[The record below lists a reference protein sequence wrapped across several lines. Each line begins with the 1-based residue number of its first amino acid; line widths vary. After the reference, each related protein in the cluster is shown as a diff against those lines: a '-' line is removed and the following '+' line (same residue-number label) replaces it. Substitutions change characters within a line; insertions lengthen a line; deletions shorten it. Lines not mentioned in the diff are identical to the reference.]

1 MTKGVITVLNKI
13 RDIRRKNT
21 SYDAYSYIS
30 DKCQLHTPLE
40 IEQRTEILK
49 NEMLYLEGYLTLE
62 ELMQRKV
69 SITRKSNSNNG
80 TCCSK
85 CQEHLDYIIWN
96 DLVRYSNNM
105 YSYVKIPL
113 SCKNPI
119 AGFKR
124 TRKELIENGSLP
136 FKSSLLKEIKSEQ
149 VLNLVGDAFSLTSEG
164 NPLGLTCPFCG
175 EEIKYSF

>member
-1 MTKGVITVLNKI
+1 MLNKI

-40 IEQRTEILK
+40 IEQHTEILK

-69 SITRKSNSNNG
+69 SITHKSNCNNG
-80 TCCSK
+80 ICCSK
-85 CQEHLDYIIWN
+85 CHERLDYIIWN

-136 FKSSLLKEIKSEQ
+136 FRSTLLKEIKSEQ
-149 VLNLVGDAFSLTSEG
+149 VLNLVDEAFSLTSEG
-164 NPLGLTCPFCG
+164 TPLGFTCPFCG
-175 EEIKYSF
+175 EKVNYSFNQESSQ